1 MTKNMLETLRLIM
14 EQKKQRGGARPNSG
28 RLKKDELISLI
39 ESMDAVLLPESVW
52 VALSEKVEQKDVN
65 AIKTWLQ
72 YRYGMPKQ
80 VIDQNTNLNVNEVNL
95 KELLNFDNTKQ

>member
-1 MTKNMLETLRLIM
+1 MDKRKNN
-14 EQKKQRGGARPNSG
+14 GGARANSG

-39 ESMDAVLLPESVW
+39 DTMDAIAVPDTVWKMLYAKVLDSN
-52 VALSEKVEQKDVN
+52 VN

-80 VIDQNTNLNVNEVNL
+80 VIDQTTNLTVNDFDL
-95 KELLNFDNTKQ
+95 KDVINFK

>member
-1 MTKNMLETLRLIM
+1 
-14 EQKKQRGGARPNSG
+14 
-28 RLKKDELISLI
+28 
-39 ESMDAVLLPESVW
+39 MDAVLLPESVW
-52 VALSEKVEQKDVN
+52 IALSEKVEQKDVN

-95 KELLNFDNTKQ
+95 KELLKFDNTKR